1 MSRIL
6 VTGASGFIGAALVRA
21 LARARHHVR
30 AAVRDPD
37 AADFPA
43 NVEIV
48 THGDLTSSVDWRPML
63 DGMEFVI
70 HLAAIAH
77 SGRKTPEALY
87 DRVNRAATAELAAA
101 AARAGVSRFVYM
113 SSIRAQTGP
122 SADHALTEED
132 KPRPV
137 DAYGRTKLAA
147 EAEVRAAG
155 VPFTILRSALVYGP
169 GVKGNLARLVQFADS
184 PWPLPFSRFGNRRS
198 LLGLDNLI
206 TAITFVLATPA
217 TAGET
222 YVLADPDPMRL
233 SDVIATV
240 REAQGRPLLMLPAP
254 PAMFEFPFRVIRR
267 YDIFERFG
275 GNLRIDPGK
284 LIAAGWRP
292 RVETRIGLAAMA
304 HAASPRKS
312 GTASRN
318 TR

>member
-6 VTGASGFIGAALVRA
+6 VTGASGFIGSAVVRA
-21 LARARHHVR
+21 LAKARHQVR
-30 AAVRDPD
+30 AAVRNVE
-37 AADFPA
+37 AASFPE

-48 THGDLTSSVDWRPML
+48 THADLTSVVDWRPIV
-63 DGMEFVI
+63 DGIDAVI

-77 SGRKTPEALY
+77 VGRKTPESHY

-101 AARAGVSRFVYM
+101 ATCAGVQRFVFL

-122 SADHALTEED
+122 SADHALTEDDE
-132 KPRPV
+132 PRPA
-137 DAYGRTKLAA
+137 DAYGRSKLAA

-169 GVKGNLARLVQFADS
+169 GAKGNLARLLQFADS
-184 PWPLPFSRFGNRRS
+184 RWPLPFATFGNRRS
-198 LLGLDNLI
+198 LLGIDNLI
-206 TAITFVLATPA
+206 TAFIFVLASPT
-217 TAGET
+217 TVGET
-222 YVLADPDPMRL
+222 YVVADPDPMRL

-240 REAQGRPLLMLPAP
+240 REAQGRSRMMLPAP
-254 PAMFEFPFRVIRR
+254 PILFEFPFRAIRR
-267 YDIFERFG
+267 YDVFERFG

-284 LIAAGWRP
+284 LLTAGWRP

>member
-1 MSRIL
+1 
-6 VTGASGFIGAALVRA
+6 
-21 LARARHHVR
+21 VR

-43 NVEIV
+43 TVDV
-48 THGDLTSSVDWRPML
+48 AHHGDLRSPVDWRPIL
-63 DGMEFVI
+63 GGMEFVI
-70 HLAAIAH
+70 HLAAITH
-77 SGRKTPEALY
+77 SRRKTPEALY
-87 DRVNRAATAELAAA
+87 ERVNRATTAELAAE
-101 AARAGVSRFVYM
+101 AARAGVKRFVYM

-122 SADHALTEED
+122 SADHALTEQDE
-132 KPRPV
+132 PHPV

-147 EAEVRAAG
+147 EAEVRASG

-169 GVKGNLARLVQFADS
+169 GVKGNLARLLQFADS
-184 PWPLPFSRFGNRRS
+184 RWPLPFSKFGNRRS

-206 TAITFVLATPA
+206 TAIIFVITTPA

-222 YVLADPDPMRL
+222 YVVADPDPMRL

-240 REAQGRPLLMLPAP
+240 REAQGRPLLMLPLP
-254 PAMFEFPFRVIRR
+254 PAMFELPFRAVRR

-284 LIAAGWRP
+284 LLAAGWRP